1 MKATI
6 IPAQVREAPTAVL
19 FYLVGIFILGF
30 TMDGGIFPVL
40 QNLYLLRLGYGT
52 EFVGIFNSSGLLV
65 FALLSL
71 PIGAIRRW
79 QHRHLLLLGL
89 TLMITGMFIVPL
101 AQWSPTAL
109 QATWLLVGHI
119 ISYVGLAF
127 FFVHSAPFLLS
138 ITVGDWQNRALAWQS
153 ATLAVAGFSGGLLG
167 GYLPGW
173 VASGLQLSADHP
185 TPYQY
190 PLLLAAGLLL
200 LAIFVFG
207 RMPEPILEAMNPSE
221 TTVSSRMSKVRQWS
235 GPIWIFILLLLVVRM
250 LQVAAPGAILTF
262 ANVYLD
268 DGLNVATNRIG
279 VITAVGKLASVPI
292 ALLTPRILNRWGNF
306 PAVIWISLLSF
317 VAALPLV
324 LTNNW
329 QLAGIS
335 YALASGAGPLRYLS
349 FLVFSLSMV
358 PSEKRALVSGAGEMA
373 IGFGFA
379 LMAFVGGYL
388 INAYD
393 YNLFFGV
400 SLTVTLIGTGLFWW
414 IFHRFRQL
422 D

>member
-1 MKATI
+1 MRATI
-6 IPAQVREAPTAVL
+6 VPAQMRQAPTAVL
-19 FYLVGIFILGF
+19 LYLVGIFLLGF
-30 TMDGGIFPVL
+30 TIDGGIFAVL
-40 QNLYLLRLGYGT
+40 QNLYLLRLGYGP
-52 EFVGIFNSSGLLV
+52 EFVGIFNSSGLLI

-89 TLMITGMFIVPL
+89 VLLVAGMFIVPL
-101 AQWSPTAL
+101 AQWGPERW
-109 QATWLLVGHI
+109 QAFLLLGGHI
-119 ISYVGLAF
+119 VSFVGLAF

-153 ATLAVAGFSGGLLG
+153 ATLSVAGFSGGLLG

-173 VASGLQLSADHP
+173 IASGLGLSVEHP

-200 LAIFVFG
+200 LSFVVFA
-207 RMPEPILEAMNPSE
+207 RMPEPVLEAMTPSE
-221 TTVSSRMSKVRQWS
+221 TAVGSRMSRVRQWS
-235 GPIWIFILLLLVVRM
+235 GPIWIFILMLLFVRI

-268 DGLNVATNRIG
+268 DGLHIATDRIG
-279 VITAVGKLASVPI
+279 IITAVGKLASVPL

-306 PAVIWISLLSF
+306 KAVIWISLISV
-317 VAALPLV
+317 VAALPLA

-329 QLAGIS
+329 QFAGVG
-335 YALASGAGPLRYLS
+335 YALASGAGPLRYLA
-349 FLVFSLSMV
+349 FLVFSLSLV
-358 PSEKRALVSGAGEMA
+358 PPKQRALVSGAGEMA

-388 INAYD
+388 IAGYG
-393 YNLFFGV
+393 YNLLFGV
-400 SLTVTLIGTGLFWW
+400 SLAITLLGTGLFWL
-414 IFHRFRQL
+414 IFGRFRRQE
-422 D
+422 